1 VRRVGGMEGV
11 CRICRIW
18 REVVGG
24 ELVRRAKFG
33 EEFFDGGLRAE
44 FLSLGAYPVRHYA
57 P

>member
-1 VRRVGGMEGV
+1 MRRVGGMEGV